1 MSCEHVEEL
10 LSAYLDNAL
19 TPQERVVVQEHTSTC
34 STCRETLT
42 DYRRFDALLTDMP
55 RVSPGAEL
63 REKIFTS
70 PEYQELIKYQELI
83 RITSLHDFRRS
94 HGSSQKLPDTT
105 QREGFAPLKYPPAG
119 QRLTLPQKQ
128 VGQNEK
134 QRPHLVALPGGLQ
147 ETQPAIPAQ
156 RHQSKHRHDRTSTG
170 LRIMQLAIAA
180 CLLLT
185 LGVGS
190 VIGWNIWSQQQNAAI
205 LSGGITPPLGARLNG
220 PLPAGTRYVYFQ
232 NGAIWSGSTDTT
244 ATSTNAFARLTPS
257 NVIASSHWSVRPA
270 FVGHNAGNMLAY
282 IDIKQGRVH
291 LIRSDGQ
298 SDKVITL
305 PLFASNALLASQWNT
320 PTGISILNS
329 LTWSP
334 DGSMLAFVAAPTG
347 VPHLYTY
354 SVDTAHVQML
364 VGSMQGNIQSL
375 NWSSYAHSQ
384 VLTWSIGTAG
394 HIAEIMQQQLGTDA
408 TQPQAKVLLTGDYA
422 QASYNHVDSWL
433 LLSQEHNIFT
443 LNLNG
448 VLLRWTGDGSAT
460 HVQWSPKNTYIGYIS
475 NVSVTTG
482 SYHLIDLTTSSNRQI
497 ASGLASNVMPVW
509 SPDEQNLLYTDGTSI
524 TVNNVHNT
532 SIASIRLP
540 GATLLAWNP
549 ANPHQALMVLQGS
562 KNGLYLYDTLHKTLS
577 QISKA
582 SIVNPILWT
591 EIS

>member
-70 PEYQELIKYQELI
+70 PEYQELI
-83 RITSLHDFRRS
+83 RITSLQDFRRS
-94 HGSSQKLPDTT
+94 HGSAQKLPDTT
-105 QREGFAPLKYPPAG
+105 QREEFAPLKYPPAG

-134 QRPHLVALPGGLQ
+134 QRPHLVALPGGFQ
-147 ETQPAIPAQ
+147 ETQPALPAQ
-156 RHQSKHRHDRTSTG
+156 NHQPKHRQNRSSTG

-190 VIGWNIWSQQQNAAI
+190 FIGWNIWSQQHTTAT
-205 LSGGITPPLGARLNG
+205 LPGGITPPLGARLNG

-232 NGAIWSGSTDTT
+232 DGAIWSGSTDTT
-244 ATSTNAFARLTPS
+244 ETSTNALARLTPS
-257 NVIASSHWSVRPA
+257 NVLASSHWSVRPA
-270 FVGHNAGNMLAY
+270 FVGHDAGNMLAY
-282 IDIKQGRVH
+282 IDLKQGRVH

-334 DGSMLAFVAAPTG
+334 DGSMLAIIAAPTG

-384 VLTWSIGTAG
+384 VLTWSIGTVG
-394 HIAEIMQQQLGTDA
+394 HIHQIVQQQLQTSA
-408 TQPQAKVLLTGDYA
+408 TLSEAKVLLSGDYA
-422 QASYNHVDSWL
+422 QATYNQAGNWL
-433 LLSQEHNIFT
+433 LLSQDHNIFT
-443 LNLNG
+443 LDLQG
-448 VLLRWTGDGSAT
+448 QLYRWTSSGSADLI
-460 HVQWSPKNTYIGYIS
+460 QWSPQNTYIGYLS
-475 NVSVTTG
+475 NLKNGSGMYHIIRLSTG
-482 SYHLIDLTTSSNRQI
+482 SDTQVAAHI
-497 ASGLASNVMPVW
+497 ASNILPAW
-509 SPDEQNLLYTDGTSI
+509 SQDEQYLLYSNGTSLFI
-524 TVNNVHNT
+524 MNLRNSLNT
-532 SIASIRLP
+532 QLHIVGTPS
-540 GATLLAWNP
+540 LLSWNP
-549 ANPHQALMVLQGS
+549 AVPEQ
-562 KNGLYLYDTLHKTLS
+562 
-577 QISKA
+577 
-582 SIVNPILWT
+582 SIVGLQTSPGTLYVLSKVHGIVRQVHGVNVTGSVQWT